1 VLKSAVSHTLTNVLD
16 GFQRIIYVDRIVA
29 IALSWATG
37 ESIATRVMERDI
49 LYPYLS
55 IYLYF
60 LSLSFVVTMRSESIS
75 MYDSPNIIPFGFFS
89 TLSQRN
95 NKRIP

>member
-1 VLKSAVSHTLTNVLD
+1 
-16 GFQRIIYVDRIVA
+16 VDRIVA
-29 IALSWATG
+29 IALSCATG

-75 MYDSPNIIPFGFFS
+75 MYDTIVPILFLSDSFRLSPKEIIKEFRNIFF
-89 TLSQRN
+89 
-95 NKRIP
+95 KRKEKEEMAVH